1 MCFQME
7 MSSRV
12 AIHTSRATVMPRA
25 AMVPVGD
32 LPTFEDAP
40 VERQSFY
47 DTFLRRRVSS

>member
-25 AMVPVGD
+25 AMVPLED

-40 VERQSFY
+40 VERQSSY
-47 DTFLRRRVSS
+47 NAFLRRRVSS